1 VNLAPAH
8 RETLLNT
15 RRPLVAASVLSADF
29 TRLGDECR
37 AVAGAGADS
46 IHVDV
51 MDGHFVPNL
60 SMGPA
65 VCAAVRRALPTTFI
79 DVHLMVTR
87 PLEFAGAFARAG
99 ADLITLHAEVTPDLR
114 AASAQLR
121 QHGVMTGVA
130 INPDTSEHAL
140 DGALD
145 DFDLVLVM
153 SVHPGYSGQAF
164 IDRVLDKARAL
175 RSRLKPRQILEVDG
189 GVSPLTAT
197 ACRQAGCDMLVS
209 ASAIFGATD
218 YAATIRA
225 LRG

>member
-1 VNLAPAH
+1 MTGVPT
-8 RETLLNT
+8 RRDVLLTT

-37 AVAGAGADS
+37 AVAGAGANS

-65 VCAAVRRALPTTFI
+65 VCAAVRRALPETFI

-87 PLEFAGAFARAG
+87 PLDFAASFAAAG

-114 AASAQLR
+114 AAAAALR
-121 QHGVMTGVA
+121 SHGVMAGVA
-130 INPDTSEHAL
+130 LNPDTMDRVLGDAIE
-140 DGALD
+140 

-164 IDRVLDKARAL
+164 IPEVLGKVRAL
-175 RSRLKPRQILEVDG
+175 RARMRPRQLLEMDG
-189 GVSPLTAT
+189 GVAPGNA
-197 ACRQAGCDMLVS
+197 ADCRAAGCDMLVS
-209 ASAIFGATD
+209 ASAIFKSTD
-218 YAATIRA
+218 YAQTIRD
-225 LRG
+225 LKG